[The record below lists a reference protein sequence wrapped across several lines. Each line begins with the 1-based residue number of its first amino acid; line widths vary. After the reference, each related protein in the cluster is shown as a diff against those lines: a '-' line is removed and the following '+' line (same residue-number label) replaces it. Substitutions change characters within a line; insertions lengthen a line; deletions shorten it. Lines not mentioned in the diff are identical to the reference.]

1 MQSGSATH
9 RYPFHV
15 GITTLVIAI
24 VLVLSGIFLWISRT
38 ESEKA
43 AFQVADRLFEEIA
56 RSTGGR
62 YEMALE
68 AVSGLTRAAA
78 RMPGMARRPS
88 GDGLS
93 HPALGM
99 MADAL
104 QNDPNLFSLYCGY
117 EDGSFIQ
124 VTVVR
129 DGDPGVAALFGA
141 PKKRTRFVLRTI
153 STGKEALR
161 VEHWRFLD
169 EGKNLIG
176 ERDEPEP
183 SFDPRIR
190 PWYTEAVK
198 RDAPFFTPPYVF
210 DATRMPGITCS
221 ERLAVGGG
229 IFGADITLQHFAAS
243 LQRLRISPG
252 GLLFFFD
259 EKKHLIAHSKE
270 EDDSGIRGDALKLP
284 DVRHAEDPRIRFVA
298 REHLDHARIP
308 LGKTRVVAID
318 GTPHLVHLSGM
329 DPKLGFDQILA
340 AVAPQADFTDSI
352 RRMEKRVVLFFGLT
366 VLLVLPLGFYMARRI
381 SGALRRL
388 EQEARKV
395 QRFDFSPSPPFDS
408 RIAEIHALIQAFV
421 LMKTTIRDRTDA
433 LVATQKKL
441 ESLVDSGIAL
451 TAETDMDKL
460 LEKIF
465 HSARLLSRA
474 DRGRLYLRDENDRL
488 RLEIFFDSDRV
499 LLRPDRDPV
508 ADDRLVVPISPLPPA
523 EGRPR
528 VESHVALTGETV
540 VIDDPEESPFDLP
553 PVCRL
558 EDGTDAVCNAYLTVP
573 LKTREGDTLGVL
585 QIVDTPDE
593 TDTSTGAFGREVVGF
608 VEALAAQAAVAL
620 DNKRLLEEQRE
631 LFDAMIQ
638 LIAGAIDAKSPYTG
652 GHCARVPVLAM
663 MLAEAADA
671 STREP
676 FADFQ
681 LETEDQWREMR
692 VAAWLHDCGKVTT
705 PEYVVDKATKL
716 ETLYDRIHE
725 VRMRF
730 EVLLRDVDIE
740 YHEAL
745 LAGSRPEP
753 ELRAERERKRRE
765 IMDDYAFVA
774 RCNVGGEFMED
785 ERIER
790 LHRIARRT
798 WLRHLDDRIGISQ
811 EEARR
816 KDRLPHPELPVLEP
830 VLADRPDHVIPRDGS
845 DPFGDGNPHGFRM
858 EVPELRYNL
867 GELYNL
873 GTRKGTLTAED
884 RFKINEHI
892 VQTLIML
899 KKLPF
904 PEYLEEVP
912 EIAASHHET
921 MDGKGYPR
929 RLTREDMSVP
939 ARIMAIADIFEALT
953 ASDRPYKSTKTLSE
967 SLSIMARMRDDHHI
981 DPDLFDLFLTSGV
994 YLAYGN
1000 AYLQESQNDAVD
1012 IDAFL
1017 STPRAPLSPEGPE

>member
-1 MQSGSATH
+1 
-9 RYPFHV
+9 
-15 GITTLVIAI
+15 
-24 VLVLSGIFLWISRT
+24 
-38 ESEKA
+38 
-43 AFQVADRLFEEIA
+43 
-56 RSTGGR
+56 
-62 YEMALE
+62 
-68 AVSGLTRAAA
+68 
-78 RMPGMARRPS
+78 
-88 GDGLS
+88 
-93 HPALGM
+93 
-99 MADAL
+99 
-104 QNDPNLFSLYCGY
+104 
-117 EDGSFIQ
+117 
-124 VTVVR
+124 
-129 DGDPGVAALFGA
+129 
-141 PKKRTRFVLRTI
+141 
-153 STGKEALR
+153 
-161 VEHWRFLD
+161 
-169 EGKNLIG
+169 
-176 ERDEPEP
+176 
-183 SFDPRIR
+183 
-190 PWYTEAVK
+190 
-198 RDAPFFTPPYVF
+198 
-210 DATRMPGITCS
+210 
-221 ERLAVGGG
+221 
-229 IFGADITLQHFAAS
+229 
-243 LQRLRISPG
+243 
-252 GLLFFFD
+252 
-259 EKKHLIAHSKE
+259 
-270 EDDSGIRGDALKLP
+270 
-284 DVRHAEDPRIRFVA
+284 
-298 REHLDHARIP
+298 
-308 LGKTRVVAID
+308 
-318 GTPHLVHLSGM
+318 
-329 DPKLGFDQILA
+329 
-340 AVAPQADFTDSI
+340 
-352 RRMEKRVVLFFGLT
+352 
-366 VLLVLPLGFYMARRI
+366 
-381 SGALRRL
+381 
-388 EQEARKV
+388 
-395 QRFDFSPSPPFDS
+395 
-408 RIAEIHALIQAFV
+408 
-421 LMKTTIRDRTDA
+421 
-433 LVATQKKL
+433 
-441 ESLVDSGIAL
+441 
-451 TAETDMDKL
+451 
-460 LEKIF
+460 
-465 HSARLLSRA
+465 
-474 DRGRLYLRDENDRL
+474 
-488 RLEIFFDSDRV
+488 
-499 LLRPDRDPV
+499 
-508 ADDRLVVPISPLPPA
+508 
-523 EGRPR
+523 
-528 VESHVALTGETV
+528 
-540 VIDDPEESPFDLP
+540 
-553 PVCRL
+553 
-558 EDGTDAVCNAYLTVP
+558 
-573 LKTREGDTLGVL
+573 
-585 QIVDTPDE
+585 
-593 TDTSTGAFGREVVGF
+593 
-608 VEALAAQAAVAL
+608 
-620 DNKRLLEEQRE
+620 
-631 LFDAMIQ
+631 
-638 LIAGAIDAKSPYTG
+638 
-652 GHCARVPVLAM
+652 
-663 MLAEAADA
+663 
-671 STREP
+671 
-676 FADFQ
+676 
-681 LETEDQWREMR
+681 MR

-830 VLADRPDHVIPRDGS
+830 VLADRPDHVILRDGS